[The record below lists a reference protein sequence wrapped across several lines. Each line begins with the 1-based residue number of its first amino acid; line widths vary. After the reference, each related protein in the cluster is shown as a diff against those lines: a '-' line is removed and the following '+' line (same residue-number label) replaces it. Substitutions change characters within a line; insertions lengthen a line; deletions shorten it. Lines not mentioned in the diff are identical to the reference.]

1 MGSITKALATV
12 TLSVAI
18 VGCAGSR
25 GTLARIPLPVS
36 GDFLSENSIEG
47 VWVGSATQD
56 TGSTWTIEMQIDP
69 SRKTR
74 AISYPSLPCSGV
86 LSWIPTVNRVKYH
99 ETITQ
104 NNEVCIDGGFI
115 LALRLSENRLKWEWY
130 YPNGRLGASTVLSK
144 KN

>member
-1 MGSITKALATV
+1 MGSITKALAIV
-12 TLSVAI
+12 ALSVAI
-18 VGCAGSR
+18 VGCAGGG
-25 GTLARIPLPVS
+25 GTLARTPSPVS

-56 TGSTWTIEMQIDP
+56 TGSTWTIEMHIDP
-69 SRKTR
+69 SKKISV
-74 AISYPSLPCSGV
+74 ISYPSLPCSGV
-86 LSWIPTVNRVKYH
+86 LSWIPAVNRVTYR

-115 LALRLSENRLKWEWY
+115 FASRLSENTLKWEWY

-144 KN
+144 K